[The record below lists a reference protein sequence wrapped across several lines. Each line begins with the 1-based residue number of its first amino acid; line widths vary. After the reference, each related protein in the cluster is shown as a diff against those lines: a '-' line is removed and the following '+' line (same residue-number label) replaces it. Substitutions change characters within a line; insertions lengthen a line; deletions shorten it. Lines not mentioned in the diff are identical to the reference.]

1 DRSATKF
8 LNNCFHYKF
17 LLSSIFKN
25 RLGNINPQYS
35 CSYQKDKQ
43 KTPSQ
48 ISEDGAVTGKGKQ
61 KTELIKKPPKKEY
74 HKKMISLF
82 CR

>member
-1 DRSATKF
+1 MYKS
-8 LNNCFHYKF
+8 LNIPVVTGK
-17 LLSSIFKN
+17 KN
-25 RLGNINPQYS
+25 
-35 CSYQKDKQ
+35 K

>member
-1 DRSATKF
+1 NNVF
-8 LNNCFHYKF
+8 LHLGVVK
-17 LLSSIFKN
+17 IFK
-25 RLGNINPQYS
+25 LMGMYINPQYS